1 MKPELHAE
9 GGITQIALQNAE
21 LLRQALGSPIRME
34 LHMDPN
40 GPEWYRTRVMFD
52 TGDSHTFTGFGWGY
66 GGEGPRGLASFC
78 QANDI
83 PLTINDIEK
92 IDNKATAMV
101 YSWPSS
107 PMASSKVG

>member
-1 MKPELHAE
+1 MKPKLSQE

-21 LLRQALGSPIRME
+21 ALRQALGSPIRME
-34 LHMDPN
+34 LHMDPD
-40 GPEWYRTRVMFD
+40 GVEWYRVRVMFD

-66 GGEGPRGLASFC
+66 SGEGPRGLASFC
-78 QANDI
+78 HQNDI
-83 PLTINDIEK
+83 PLTIEDIVK
-92 IDNKATAMV
+92 IDNRSTAMV